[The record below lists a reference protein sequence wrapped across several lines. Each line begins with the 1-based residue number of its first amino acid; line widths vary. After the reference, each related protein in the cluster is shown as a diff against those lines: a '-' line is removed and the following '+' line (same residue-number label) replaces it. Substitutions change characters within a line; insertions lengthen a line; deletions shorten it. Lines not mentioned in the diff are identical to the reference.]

1 MPKNATHRSLAL
13 SLAGGL
19 TVVLGLGVAGS
30 GVAQRHH
37 RDPPPPPISMEATA
51 IEWTTFVAAYRDA
64 AASRTVVPSAVTVV
78 SVPDPEWTCQVDAP
92 VRARL
97 NETTW
102 SEVRQIE
109 CTRAGTVVA
118 TSGFCQV
125 VGGTWGARAAVLTLG
140 AAGAPDRLQITL
152 DCEVR
157 N

>member
-1 MPKNATHRSLAL
+1 MAWS
-13 SLAGGL
+13 
-19 TVVLGLGVAGS
+19 
-30 GVAQRHH
+30 
-37 RDPPPPPISMEATA
+37 
-51 IEWTTFVAAYRDA
+51 TFVAAYRDVPA
-64 AASRTVVPSAVTVV
+64 ARAEVAAGASPVA
-78 SVPDPEWTCQVDAP
+78 VPDTDWTCQVDAP

-97 NETTW
+97 DDTTW
-102 SEVRQIE
+102 SEVRRLE

-140 AAGAPDRLQITL
+140 TATSPDRLQVTL